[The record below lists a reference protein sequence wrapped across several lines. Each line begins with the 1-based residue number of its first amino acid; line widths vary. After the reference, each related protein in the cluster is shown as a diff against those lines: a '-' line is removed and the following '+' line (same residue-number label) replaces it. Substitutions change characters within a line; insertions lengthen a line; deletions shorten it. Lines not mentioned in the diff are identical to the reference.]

1 MSSSAAK
8 FRLVLAMII
17 YGTIGLFVRSIAL
30 PTSLIANCRGAVGAL
45 FLLLVLHLQK
55 EKLDLKAIRANLKIL
70 LPVGLVMG
78 FNWMLLFE
86 AYRYTTVAVATVLYY
101 LAPVVVVLVS
111 PVILKEKLTLRRS
124 IFVLIALVGMVF
136 TSGIIQSGSGGSW
149 NARGVVLAL
158 GAAVMYAC
166 IVLLTK
172 FTRDIR
178 SYDITIVEL
187 AISAVVLLPYNLLTV
202 DFSAISIDG
211 MGILMLA
218 ILCIVHTGIA
228 YWLYFGS
235 LPHLPAQTSA
245 LLSYIDPVVAI
256 LLSALLLHEPM
267 DALCAIGAVLV
278 LGSTV
283 LSEMLPHKKKS
294 EQ

>member
-8 FRLVLAMII
+8 FRLVLSMII
-17 YGTIGLFVRSIAL
+17 YGTIGLFARAIPL
-30 PTSLIANCRGAVGAL
+30 PTSLVANFRGTVGAI
-45 FLLLVLHLQK
+45 FLLLVLYLQK
-55 EKLDLKAIRANLKIL
+55 EKLDFKAIRANLKVLI
-70 LPVGLVMG
+70 PVGAVMG

-211 MGILMLA
+211 TGILMLA

-294 EQ
+294 

>member
-8 FRLVLAMII
+8 FRLVLSMII
-17 YGTIGLFVRSIAL
+17 YGTIGLFARAIPL
-30 PTSLIANCRGAVGAL
+30 PTSLVANFRGTVGAI
-45 FLLLVLHLQK
+45 FLLLVLYLQK
-55 EKLDLKAIRANLKIL
+55 EKLDFKAIRANLKVLI
-70 LPVGLVMG
+70 PVGAVMG

-211 MGILMLA
+211 TGILMLA

-283 LSEMLPHKKKS
+283 LSEMLPHKKKA
-294 EQ
+294 

>member
-1 MSSSAAK
+1 
-8 FRLVLAMII
+8 
-17 YGTIGLFVRSIAL
+17 
-30 PTSLIANCRGAVGAL
+30 
-45 FLLLVLHLQK
+45 
-55 EKLDLKAIRANLKIL
+55 
-70 LPVGLVMG
+70 
-78 FNWMLLFE
+78 
-86 AYRYTTVAVATVLYY
+86 VLYY
-101 LAPVVVVLVS
+101 LAPVVVLVS

-124 IFVLIALVGMVF
+124 IFVPIALVGMVF

-187 AISAVVLLPYNLLTV
+187 GISAIVLLPYNLLTV
-202 DFSAISIDG
+202 DFTAISIDG
-211 MGILMLA
+211 KGILMLA

-283 LSEMLPHKKKS
+283 LSEMLPHKKNTP
-294 EQ
+294 

>member
-8 FRLVLAMII
+8 FRLILSMII
-17 YGTIGLFVRSIAL
+17 YGTIGLFARAIPL
-30 PTSLIANCRGAVGAL
+30 PTSLVANFRGAVGAI
-45 FLLLVLHLQK
+45 FLLLVLYLQK
-55 EKLDLKAIRANLKIL
+55 EKLDFKAIRANLKVLI
-70 LPVGLVMG
+70 PVGAVMG

-187 AISAVVLLPYNLLTV
+187 AISAIVLLPYNLLTV
-202 DFSAISIDG
+202 DFTAISIDG
-211 MGILMLA
+211 KGILMLA

-294 EQ
+294 

>member
-1 MSSSAAK
+1 
-8 FRLVLAMII
+8 MII
-17 YGTIGLFVRSIAL
+17 YGTIGLFARAIPL
-30 PTSLIANCRGAVGAL
+30 PTSLVANFRGAVGAI
-45 FLLLVLHLQK
+45 FLLLVLYLQK
-55 EKLDLKAIRANLKIL
+55 EKLDFKAIRANLKVLI
-70 LPVGLVMG
+70 PVGAVMG

-211 MGILMLA
+211 TGILMLA

-283 LSEMLPHKKKS
+283 LSEMLPHKKK
-294 EQ
+294 

>member
-1 MSSSAAK
+1 MSAHSAK
-8 FRLVLAMII
+8 FRLVLSMLI
-17 YGTIGLFVRSIAL
+17 YGTIGLFVRSISL
-30 PTSLIANCRGAVGAL
+30 PTSLIANFRGAVGAI
-45 FLLLVLHLQK
+45 FLLIVLYLQK
-55 EKLDLKAIRANLKIL
+55 EKLDFKAIRANLKIL
-70 LPVGLVMG
+70 IPVGIVMG

-86 AYRYTTVAVATVLYY
+86 AYRYTTVAVATVFYY
-101 LAPVVVVLVS
+101 LAPVVVMLVS
-111 PVILKEKLTLRRS
+111 PLILKEKLTLRRC

-136 TSGIIQSGSGGSW
+136 TSGVIQSGGGGNW
-149 NARGVVLAL
+149 DARGVLLAS

-172 FTRDIR
+172 FTRNIR

-187 AISAVVLLPYNLLTV
+187 GISAIVLLPYNLLTV
-202 DFSAISIDG
+202 DFSTVSIDG
-211 MGILMLA
+211 MGIFMLA
-218 ILCIVHTGIA
+218 ILCVVHTGVA

-235 LPHLPAQTSA
+235 IAALPAQTSA

-283 LSEMLPHKKKS
+283 LSELMPHKKA
-294 EQ
+294 Q

>member
-17 YGTIGLFVRSIAL
+17 YGTIGLFARAIPL
-30 PTSLIANCRGAVGAL
+30 PTSLVANFRGAVGAI
-45 FLLLVLHLQK
+45 FLLLVLYLQK
-55 EKLDLKAIRANLKIL
+55 EKLDFKAIRANLKVLI
-70 LPVGLVMG
+70 PVGAVMG

-149 NARGVVLAL
+149 NARGVMLAL
-158 GAAVMYAC
+158 GAAMMYAC

-211 MGILMLA
+211 TGILMLA

-283 LSEMLPHKKKS
+283 LSEMLPHKKNTP
-294 EQ
+294 

>member
-8 FRLVLAMII
+8 FRLILSMII
-17 YGTIGLFVRSIAL
+17 YGTIGLFARAIPL
-30 PTSLIANCRGAVGAL
+30 PTSLVANFRGAVGAI
-45 FLLLVLHLQK
+45 FLLLVLYLQK
-55 EKLDLKAIRANLKIL
+55 EKLDFKAIRANLKVLI
-70 LPVGLVMG
+70 PVGAVMG

-211 MGILMLA
+211 TGILMLA

-294 EQ
+294 

>member
-1 MSSSAAK
+1 M
-8 FRLVLAMII
+8 
-17 YGTIGLFVRSIAL
+17 
-30 PTSLIANCRGAVGAL
+30 
-45 FLLLVLHLQK
+45 
-55 EKLDLKAIRANLKIL
+55 
-70 LPVGLVMG
+70 
-78 FNWMLLFE
+78 
-86 AYRYTTVAVATVLYY
+86 
-101 LAPVVVVLVS
+101 LVS
-111 PVILKEKLTLRRS
+111 PFLLKEKLTVRRC

-136 TSGIIQSGSGGSW
+136 TSGIIQSGGGGSW
-149 NARGVVLAL
+149 DARGVLLAS

-187 AISAVVLLPYNLLTV
+187 AISAIVLLPYNLLTV
-202 DFSAISIDG
+202 DFTAISIDG
-211 MGILMLA
+211 KGILMLA

-294 EQ
+294 